1 MMDSIKRMNIVIIL
15 LLVMIFNI
23 SEAGQIMRG
32 PPSIL
37 PQCVDKRDPSDN
49 RIMGPSTRARECTRQ
64 YCASDEY
71 VIKIKQYAMSIPQSN
86 RDAMDA
92 LTCITR
98 KEQDLRE

>member
-1 MMDSIKRMNIVIIL
+1 MVAPIKRMNIIIFL
-15 LLVMIFNI
+15 LFVMIFNI
-23 SEAGQIMRG
+23 SEAGSIMG

-37 PQCVDKRDPSDN
+37 PQCLDKRDPSDK
-49 RIMGPSTRARECTRQ
+49 RIMGPSARARECTRQ

-92 LTCITR
+92 LTCVTR
-98 KEQDLRE
+98 KEQDLIE

>member
-1 MMDSIKRMNIVIIL
+1 MVSMKNMNIIIFL
-15 LLVMIFNI
+15 LFIMSFNI
-23 SEAGQIMRG
+23 SEAGSPIMG

-37 PQCVDKRDPSDN
+37 PQCLDKRDPSDN
-49 RIMGPSTRARECTRQ
+49 RIVGPSAKARECTRQ

-71 VIKIKQYAMSIPQSN
+71 IIKIKQYAMSISQSN
-86 RDAMDA
+86 KDAMDA